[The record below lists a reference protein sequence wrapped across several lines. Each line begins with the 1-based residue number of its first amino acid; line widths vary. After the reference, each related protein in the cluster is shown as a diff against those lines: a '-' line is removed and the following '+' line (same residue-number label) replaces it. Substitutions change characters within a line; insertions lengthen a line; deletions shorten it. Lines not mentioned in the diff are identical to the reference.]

1 MRKGGKIRRV
11 EKLDQTMSRI
21 LCVIHEREHI
31 KKEYRKQLETE
42 YVEQKRKELEK
53 VLAGQADF
61 PEITQE
67 MLRDKYE
74 ALRKGKDNIEYLE
87 RICKC
92 FVSI

>member
-42 YVEQKRKELEK
+42 YVDQKRKELEK
-53 VLAGQADF
+53 VLAGKADF

-87 RICKC
+87 RICKS